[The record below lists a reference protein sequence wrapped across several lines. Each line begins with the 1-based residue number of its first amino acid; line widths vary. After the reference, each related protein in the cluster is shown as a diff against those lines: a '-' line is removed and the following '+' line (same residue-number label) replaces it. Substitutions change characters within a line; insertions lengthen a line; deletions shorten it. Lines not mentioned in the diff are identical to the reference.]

1 MTKEQKPQP
10 WLSWA
15 IELQALAQNGLAY
28 TTNPFDRERFERI
41 RQISVEMLSQQTM
54 LPLDKVTD
62 LFCCE
67 RGYQTPKLDTRAAV
81 FREGK
86 ILLVQ
91 ENDGLW
97 SLPGGWTDVM
107 ESVKSNTEKEA
118 REEAGALV
126 EAKRILAVLDRRKHN
141 PRPSAFGIIKIFVE
155 CDLIS
160 QNFQPNLE
168 TLQADFFAQD
178 DLPPLAV
185 SKVTPDQ
192 IDLCF
197 QAHSQE
203 FWQTVFD

>member
-1 MTKEQKPQP
+1 MSQEQNPQP

-28 TTNPFDRERFERI
+28 TTNAFDKERFERI
-41 RQISVEMLSQQTM
+41 RQISAEILSYQSG
-54 LPLDKVTD
+54 LPQEIVTD

-81 FREGK
+81 FQEGK

-97 SLPGGWTDVM
+97 SLPGGWTDVT

-118 REEAGALV
+118 REEAGAIV

-160 QNFQPNLE
+160 QSFQPNLE
-168 TLQADFFAQD
+168 TLQAGFFTRD
-178 DLPPLAV
+178 NLPPLAV

-192 IDLCF
+192 VDLCF
-197 QAHSQE
+197 QAHGQA